1 MKRTAL
7 LLALLAAAAM
17 LLAGFAQA
25 AEESHAY
32 IGLKKCSMCHKKDAT
47 GNQLAKWQESAH
59 AKAFEVLGTDAGK
72 AKAAK
77 LGVEDPTTSDKCLG
91 CHTTGHGISAELGA
105 ALMLPEDG
113 VSCEACHGAGGDYY
127 KMGTMK
133 AIRAGTT
140 EAASVGLVM
149 PDKTTCVQCHKADNP
164 EHKAEFDFDAAAKLI
179 AHPIPS
185 E

>member
-7 LLALLAAAAM
+7 FLALLAGAAM
-17 LLAGFAQA
+17 IMASVAQA
-25 AEESHAY
+25 EDYAY

-47 GNQLAKWQESAH
+47 GNQLAKWEASPH
-59 AKAFEVLGTDAGK
+59 AKAFAVLSTDEGK

-91 CHTTGHGISAELGA
+91 CHSTGHGVSAELGA
-105 ALMLPEDG
+105 DLLPAADG
-113 VSCEACHGAGGDYY
+113 VSCEACHGAGGGYY
-127 KMGTMK
+127 KMATMK
-133 AIRAGTT
+133 DIRAGNV
-140 EAASVGLVM
+140 EAASVGLVV
-149 PDKTTCVQCHKADNP
+149 PNAETCAGCHKKDNP
-164 EHKAEFDFDAAAKLI
+164 EHKADFEFETAVKKI

>member
-17 LLAGFAQA
+17 LMASVAQA
-25 AEESHAY
+25 EDYAY

-47 GNQLAKWQESAH
+47 GNQLAKWEESPH
-59 AKAFEVLGTDAGK
+59 AKAFAVLSTEAGM

-77 LGVEDPTTSDKCLG
+77 LGVEDPTTSDKCLS
-91 CHTTGHGISAELGA
+91 CHSTGHGVSAELGGDVLKA
-105 ALMLPEDG
+105 ENG
-113 VSCEACHGAGGDYY
+113 VSCEACHGPGGGYY

-133 AIRAGTT
+133 QITAGELDGAT
-140 EAASVGLVM
+140 VGLVV
-149 PDKTTCVQCHKADNP
+149 PDAETCAGCHKKDNP
-164 EHKAEFDFDAAAKLI
+164 EHTGEFDFEAAVKEI